1 MQNVA
6 PDDTYSVEMKVDQ
19 AAVLVTS
26 SSEPKMV
33 VTVTLSSPL
42 VRESLLQES
51 SGGKFYIPQPLTLLK
66 TTLENFTGHYL
77 HCTTM

>member
-1 MQNVA
+1 MA

-51 SGGKFYIPQPLTLLK
+51 TGGKFFSPPPLTLLK
-66 TTLENFTGHYL
+66 TTLDNFTGHYL